1 MGHFSA
7 TSCFIRIGRSGFL
20 LLIALLSIPF
30 PWNKIAL
37 AAESHRYLQQ
47 TGDERYHFDWI
58 LDHSEGYLLRA
69 VSEAEEHRTVMDEA
83 MVTRRWTLTNPK
95 DDTAVEARR
104 EGNRIVLQ
112 GRFHGKG
119 IDKVLAIDDA
129 PWFQSLSSSLRSFL
143 RTPQQTTE
151 FWTLRPDK
159 LTVHKVRASKQ
170 GVETVDLRSQRIEA
184 NKVEVG
190 LTGIASLL
198 GRGRYWFRTS
208 DRLLL
213 HYQGPG
219 GLAGVPATTITLQPP
234 F

>member
-1 MGHFSA
+1 MGNFSA
-7 TSCFIRIGRSGFL
+7 TSCFIRLGRSGLL
-20 LLIALLSIPF
+20 LLIALLSLPS
-30 PWNKIAL
+30 PWDKVAL
-37 AAESHRYLQQ
+37 ATEKHRYLQQ

-69 VSEAEEHRTVMDEA
+69 VSDAEEHRTVMDDA
-83 MVTRRWTLTNPK
+83 METQRWMLTNRQ
-95 DDTAVEARR
+95 DDTSVEARR
-104 EGNRIVLQ
+104 EGNLIVLQ

-143 RTPQQTTE
+143 STPQQTTE

-159 LTVHKVRASKQ
+159 LTVHKVRASKK
-170 GVETVDLRSQRIEA
+170 GVETLDLGLQQIEA
-184 NKVEVG
+184 DRVEVG

-219 GLAGVPATTITLQPP
+219 GLPGVPATTITLQPP